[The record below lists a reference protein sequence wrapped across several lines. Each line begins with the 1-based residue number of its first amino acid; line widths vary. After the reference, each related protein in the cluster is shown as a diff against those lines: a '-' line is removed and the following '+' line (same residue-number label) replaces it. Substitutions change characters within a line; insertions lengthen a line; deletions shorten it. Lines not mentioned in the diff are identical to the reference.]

1 MRKINK
7 YIRTFLTYLRVLIG
21 SFKGGEI
28 KVGKNSFI
36 EAGAFFSAK
45 RNISIGDR
53 VYIGRNSSLSCH
65 LIIEDDIL
73 IASNVA
79 FVGGDHK
86 IDFIDTPIN
95 RSGRDCIKPINIQKN
110 VWVGH
115 GATILHGV
123 TLHTGCVVAAGAVV
137 TKDVPAN
144 AIVGGNPAQIIRYRK
159 F

>member
-1 MRKINK
+1 MRIL
-7 YIRTFLTYLRVLIG
+7 LTYLRVFIG
-21 SFKGGEI
+21 ALKGGKI
-28 KVGKNSFI
+28 IIGQNSFI

-45 RNISIGDR
+45 RDITIGDR

-65 LIIEDDIL
+65 LVIGDDVL

-86 IDFIDTPIN
+86 IDFIDTPMN
-95 RSGRDCIKPINIQKN
+95 RSGRDSIKPINIQKN
-110 VWVGH
+110 VWIGH
-115 GATILHGV
+115 GAIILHGI

-137 TKDVPAN
+137 TKSVPEN
-144 AIVGGNPAQIIRYRK
+144 AIVGGNPAKIIRYRK

>member
-1 MRKINK
+1 M
-7 YIRTFLTYLRVLIG
+7 
-21 SFKGGEI
+21 
-28 KVGKNSFI
+28 
-36 EAGAFFSAK
+36 
-45 RNISIGDR
+45 
-53 VYIGRNSSLSCH
+53 
-65 LIIEDDIL
+65 IIEDDTL

-86 IDFIDTPIN
+86 IDFISTLIN
-95 RSGRDCIKPINIQKN
+95 RSGRDCIKPINVQQN

-144 AIVGGNPAQIIRYRK
+144 AIVGGNPAKIIRYRK